1 MRFPCLVMGPSF
13 SIALALVVFAGSE
26 LFTGYPMYMT
36 HGHLLK
42 SVRVKD
48 VLWSCGV
55 VWLGNLFGA
64 ILLSTIVVVS
74 AIDIVSAK
82 ADLLSHMAEKKAHQE
97 AVTLV
102 ARGMLCN
109 WLVCL
114 AIWTSARTSNDA
126 AKLILIFLCLF
137 AFIAAGF
144 EHSVANMTVFSL
156 ALMSDEASSITM
168 GDAAHNLFWVT
179 LGNAL
184 SGSVFVAVS
193 YWFAGGGAH
202 AAEIIHLNDT
212 TLLKPS
218 KPGAY
223 E

>member
-1 MRFPCLVMGPSF
+1 M
-13 SIALALVVFAGSE
+13 
-26 LFTGYPMYMT
+26 
-36 HGHLLK
+36 
-42 SVRVKD
+42 
-48 VLWSCGV
+48 
-55 VWLGNLFGA
+55 
-64 ILLSTIVVVS
+64 
-74 AIDIVSAK
+74 
-82 ADLLSHMAEKKAHQE
+82 MAEKKAHQE

-109 WLVCL
+109 WLF
-114 AIWTSARTSNDA
+114 ASPSGHRRAPRTMQQSSF
-126 AKLILIFLCLF
+126 LYLCLLRSLRPDLK
-137 AFIAAGF
+137 
-144 EHSVANMTVFSL
+144 HSVANMTVFSL

-202 AAEIIHLNDT
+202 AAEIIHL
-212 TLLKPS
+212 
-218 KPGAY
+218 